1 MRPSVIVLE
10 FNELSP
16 KLMNDFIQQSHL
28 PNFGK
33 MHGESQVYVTEAE
46 EQAPY
51 LEPWIQWVTVHTGLS
66 FKEHGI
72 FDLGD
77 GHKLTTPRL
86 WDMIS
91 DAGCRVWVCGSMNA
105 GANEGINGFILPDPW
120 STGLRPY
127 PEGEFDV
134 YYNFVHRYVQEYTRG
149 RVPLTAMDQIRF
161 VQFMAARGLR
171 LHTVTQIGQQL
182 MNERG
187 SKNRWRRAIILDRLQ
202 WDVFRWYW
210 RKYRPNYATFF
221 LNSTAH
227 FQHMYWRN
235 MDPAP
240 FQMRPSSEE
249 QAEYGNA
256 VLFGYQQM
264 DRIVGECLE
273 LAGTETM
280 VILCTALSQQP
291 CLIYEQSGG
300 KRFYRVEEPKKLLT
314 FAGISQDFEYAPV
327 MSEQFHLYLQTEQD
341 AAEAY
346 DKLIA
351 LRVNEYE
358 ALRARQDGREIFAGC
373 CIFDQLPAD
382 SMLRSTRTGQIARF
396 LDHFYLVEG
405 MKSGMHHAD
414 GIFWVHTPAKCHHV
428 REDKISLRQ
437 VAPTILAL
445 FGLPKPEFMSMDALT
460 EITAQL

>member
-1 MRPSVIVLE
+1 MR
-10 FNELSP
+10 
-16 KLMNDFIQQSHL
+16 FIH
-28 PNFGK
+28 
-33 MHGESQVYVTEAE
+33 
-46 EQAPY
+46 
-51 LEPWIQWVTVHTGLS
+51 
-66 FKEHGI
+66 
-72 FDLGD
+72 
-77 GHKLTTPRL
+77 
-86 WDMIS
+86 
-91 DAGCRVWVCGSMNA
+91 
-105 GANEGINGFILPDPW
+105 
-120 STGLRPY
+120 
-127 PEGEFDV
+127 
-134 YYNFVHRYVQEYTRG
+134 
-149 RVPLTAMDQIRF
+149 
-161 VQFMAARGLR
+161 FMAARGLR
-171 LHTVTQIGQQL
+171 LHTITQIGQQL

-187 SKNRWRRAIILDRLQ
+187 GKNHWRRAIILDRLQ

-240 FQMRPSSEE
+240 FQMKPSSDE

-264 DRIVGECLE
+264 DRIVGECLD
-273 LAGTETM
+273 LAGTDTI

-300 KRFYRVEEPKKLLT
+300 KRFYRVQDPKKLLT

-351 LRVNEYE
+351 LHVNDRE
-358 ALRARQDGREIFAGC
+358 ALTARRDGREIFAGC
-373 CIFDQLPAD
+373 RIFDQLPAD

-396 LDHFYLVEG
+396 LNHFYLL
-405 MKSGMHHAD
+405 KSD
-414 GIFWVHTPAKCHHV
+414 
-428 REDKISLRQ
+428 RLER
-437 VAPTILAL
+437 
-445 FGLPKPEFMSMDALT
+445 
-460 EITAQL
+460 